1 MAIPTNPNFGA
12 GFDAAAFRDNIKST
26 MQMGS
31 PNSSSEKVTFR
42 WPTRLD
48 YGVGVKLDPN
58 GKPYVL
64 GASVVADETSPDVQI
79 DCAVEFIDRTSVGT
93 PIGEFNNP
101 RVIITILDED
111 FESVKTAT
119 KVLIGGNTYSIQYSR
134 PVGLF
139 SVTVYEVFAQ
149 AVDES

>member
-42 WPTRLD
+42 WPVQKTYQGRT
-48 YGVGVKLDPN
+48 DPS
-58 GKPYVL
+58 GKPYSKNAVVL
-64 GASVVADETSPDVQI
+64 DESTNEDVQI
-79 DCAVEFIDRTSVGT
+79 DCAVEFIDRTSVGS

-101 RVIITILDED
+101 RVLITILDED
-111 FESVKTAT
+111 FEAVRTAST
-119 KVLIGGNTYSIQYSR
+119 VLIGGNTYSIQYSR

-139 SVTVYEVFAQ
+139 SVTVYELFAQ